1 MKAFLIRRILQTLI
15 TLFVVSLI
23 SFTLS
28 MVLPGDPSLSIVG
41 SEGASEAMVQN
52 LRQELGLDKPIV
64 VQYFKWLGALVSG
77 DFGISIRT
85 RAHVLTLFGQRLPVT
100 LELLF
105 SGFSSLC

>member
-41 SEGASEAMVQN
+41 SEGASEAMIQN
-52 LRQELGLDKPIV
+52 LRQELGLDQPI
-64 VQYFKWLGALVSG
+64 GSSTSSG
-77 DFGISIRT
+77 WGRSSAAIS
-85 RAHVLTLFGQRLPVT
+85 GSP
-100 LELLF
+100 
-105 SGFSSLC
+105 SGPAPMS